1 MSLLSRI
8 VDGIIDTVQKIGRKA
23 KFTDIIK
30 SIISWIPGVVFD
42 LGALRDA
49 DAATR
54 IDAAIA
60 ELKRLT
66 GTEPG
71 AFDLI
76 KDLPQDKE
84 DRLFNAIGDMI
95 EILAKHQARVPGY
108 FVEGLT
114 DESDPQLINSL
125 AMAAVE
131 KAFQGKIGGGDRVN
145 KSAVIPLNLVLN
157 GQAGQLGP
165 VPGPGGAPEPPAMET
180 AGQDKLAAAMAQ
192 LAADD
197 DDPGAVLIVNQVGD
211 LRRAVLALYEAL
223 M

>member
-84 DRLFNAIGDMI
+84 DRLFNAIADMI
-95 EILAKHQARVPGY
+95 DILAKHQARVPGY
-108 FVEGLT
+108 FVDGLT

-131 KAFQGKIGGGDRVN
+131 KVFQGKIGAGDQVN
-145 KSAVIPLNLVLN
+145 KAAVIPLNLVLN
-157 GQAGQLGP
+157 GQAAQLGP
-165 VPGPGGAPEPPAMET
+165 VPGPGEATEPPAIEKT
-180 AGQDKLAAAMAQ
+180 GPDFLGEAMAV
-192 LAADD
+192 LGRDFTA
-197 DDPGAVLIVNQVGD
+197 PGGVLTVTAIRD
-211 LRRAVLALYEAL
+211 LQSAVLALYEAL
-223 M
+223 K

>member
-66 GTEPG
+66 GTELG

-84 DRLFNAIGDMI
+84 DQLFNAIGDMI
-95 EILAKHQARVPGY
+95 GILAKHQARVPGY

-131 KAFQGKIGGGDRVN
+131 KAFQGKIGGGDQVN
-145 KSAVIPLNLVLN
+145 KAAVIPLNLVLN
-157 GQAGQLGP
+157 GQAGQVSP
-165 VPGPGGAPEPPAMET
+165 VPGPGGVAAPELRIT
-180 AGQDKLAAAMAQ
+180 DAGEWWRACFTQ
-192 LAADD
+192 LDADD
-197 DDPGAVLIVNQVGD
+197 KAPGAVLVADQVKHIRWA
-211 LRRAVLALYEAL
+211 LIALYRGL
-223 M
+223 N